1 AEERDS
7 ISIRPGAFHAFRR
20 RNSQNA
26 CDGRADVVDVLRVE
40 GCDANAASGD
50 RVDAELVAQPIH
62 LRSRKARIRKHPPLA
77 QDEGKVAV
85 CPASLQ
91 SVDQALPH
99 LLDAVA
105 HLGKLLFPEL
115 AQLAAAQ
122 HARDEGT
129 AMGWW
134 VRVVGANR
142 SLELTENAR
151 A

>member
-1 AEERDS
+1 MPLGRCLLGSPTWTRTRDLRINSPSLYRLSYRGSGAEERES

-40 GCDANAASGD
+40 GCDANPTGGD

-62 LRSRKARIRKHPPLA
+62 LRSRNARIGKHPPLA

-99 LLDAVA
+99 
-105 HLGKLLFPEL
+105 
-115 AQLAAAQ
+115 
-122 HARDEGT
+122 
-129 AMGWW
+129 
-134 VRVVGANR
+134 
-142 SLELTENAR
+142 
-151 A
+151 